1 MLNASTRSD
10 KGLLE
15 CIFGQNLVII
25 HNANG
30 TGTFLHKKII
40 NIEKRY
46 TEDEIK
52 KLLIRKQVKD
62 FIL

>member
-15 CIFGQNLVII
+15 CIFGQNLVIS
-25 HNANG
+25 HDANG
-30 TGTFLHKKII
+30 TGTFLQKKII

-52 KLLIRKQVKD
+52 EPLIRKQD

>member
-1 MLNASTRSD
+1 MHQQDRIKA
-10 KGLLE
+10 LLE
-15 CIFGQNLVII
+15 CIFGQNLVIS

-30 TGTFLHKKII
+30 TGFFWHKKII

-52 KLLIRKQVKD
+52 EPLIRTQVKD

>member
-1 MLNASTRSD
+1 MYFRS
-10 KGLLE
+10 K
-15 CIFGQNLVII
+15 FGDQSQCKWNRDFF
-25 HNANG
+25 AQ
-30 TGTFLHKKII
+30 KII

-52 KLLIRKQVKD
+52 EPLIRTQVKD

>member
-1 MLNASTRSD
+1 MYFRS
-10 KGLLE
+10 K
-15 CIFGQNLVII
+15 FGDQSQCKW
-25 HNANG
+25 

-40 NIEKRY
+40 NIEKRC

-52 KLLIRKQVKD
+52 EPLIRKQVKD

>member
-1 MLNASTRSD
+1 MYFRS
-10 KGLLE
+10 K
-15 CIFGQNLVII
+15 FGDQSQCEWNRDFF
-25 HNANG
+25 AQ
-30 TGTFLHKKII
+30 KII

-52 KLLIRKQVKD
+52 KPLIRKQVKD

>member
-10 KGLLE
+10 KGLE
-15 CIFGQNLVII
+15 CTFGQNLVIS

-30 TGTFLHKKII
+30 TGTFLHKKNI

-52 KLLIRKQVKD
+52 EPLIRTQVKD